1 VLLNLLSNAV
11 KFSNPGGQVAVG
23 LTREGA
29 DYVFSVQDHGVGIA
43 EEHQKVIFESF
54 RQLEGGSTR
63 RFGGTGLGL
72 SIARELVMKHGGT
85 LWVHSVLGQGSTF
98 FFKVPLKGPPVT
110 AAGLPVAIARPNEN
124 RTILIVED
132 DATTLETIKLALR
145 PLGFVLVGTTD
156 PRGAMGLLRDLKP
169 DLLVLDVMMPHLS
182 GLDLLRQ
189 LRESPDIRDTPV
201 LVTSAYPANQM
212 PSTQLGARWVPKPW
226 QPRQLAQVAVE
237 LLDAT
242 AIAPAA

>member
-1 VLLNLLSNAV
+1 M
-11 KFSNPGGQVAVG
+11 
-23 LTREGA
+23 
-29 DYVFSVQDHGVGIA
+29 
-43 EEHQKVIFESF
+43 
-54 RQLEGGSTR
+54 EGGSTR
-63 RFGGTGLGL
+63 GFGGTGLGL

-98 FFKVPLKGPPVT
+98 FFKVPAKGPPVT

-132 DATTLETIKLALR
+132 DATTLEETIKLALR
-145 PLGFVLVGTTD
+145 PLGFVLVGAPD

-182 GLDLLRQ
+182 GLELLHQ
-189 LRESPDIRDTPV
+189 LRESP
-201 LVTSAYPANQM
+201 TSATRRYSSPAPTPPTRCPA
-212 PSTQLGARWVPKPW
+212 PSLAPGWVPKPW
-226 QPRQLAQVAVE
+226 QPHQLAQVAVE